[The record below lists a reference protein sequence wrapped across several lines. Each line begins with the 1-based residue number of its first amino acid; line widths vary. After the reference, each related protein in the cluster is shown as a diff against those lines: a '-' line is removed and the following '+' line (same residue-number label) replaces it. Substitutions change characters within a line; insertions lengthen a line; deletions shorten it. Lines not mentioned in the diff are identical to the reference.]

1 MRKPHVITIAGAGSA
16 RVPALIGTL
25 VNYKERFPLSKI
37 IFYDIDEERM
47 GLMEAYDRLVLD
59 SFYPECQAVFTTDE
73 DEAYRNTDFVFCQM
87 RAGKTAMRSLDE
99 KIPLKY
105 GLVGQETC
113 GPGGFAYGMRSLGA
127 MKHMV
132 EKVRSYSKDTWIL
145 NYTNPA
151 AIVALGL
158 DKMFPDDKRIL
169 NLCDQPYSLMK
180 SYSKILGV
188 PQEKLRARYFGL
200 NHFGWFT
207 QLKDTEGNDY
217 FDTLRAYLRDH
228 DFKPFN
234 AEQRSKSWLDTY
246 VRVNKYMKYLDEYVP
261 TTYLQYYMF
270 PQEIAAES
278 DPEYTRA
285 DESRDS
291 REREVFEACERA
303 AGKDSMDREDMLT
316 NSVFGNLMVEVA
328 ESIAYDLNNEFIVL
342 VRNEGIISNFEETAI
357 VEVAGTIGKE
367 GAKGYPFGPIKPY
380 YKGLMEGQY
389 AYELLTVEAFM
400 EQNYDKALMALILN
414 RTVVDP
420 SKAKAVLDDLLEAN
434 KDYWTLSKEA

>member
-1 MRKPHVITIAGAGSA
+1 MRKQHVITISGAGSA
-16 RVPALIGTL
+16 RVPALVGTL

-37 IFYDIDEERM
+37 IFYDIDKERM
-47 GLMEAYDRLVLD
+47 GLMEDYDRLVLKCY
-59 SFYPECQAVFTTDE
+59 YPECQAVFTTDE
-73 DEAYRNTDFVFCQM
+73 DEAYRETDFVFCQM
-87 RAGKTAMRSLDE
+87 RVGKTKMRSLDE
-99 KIPLKY
+99 KIPLRY

-127 MKHMV
+127 MKQMV
-132 EKVRSYSKDTWIL
+132 EKVRSYSMDTWIL

-158 DKMFPDDKRIL
+158 DRLFPDDKRIL

-188 PQEKLRARYFGL
+188 PQERLRARYFGL

-207 QLKDTEGNDY
+207 ELKDAEENDY
-217 FDTLRAYLRDH
+217 FDALRSYLKDH

-246 VRVNKYMKYLDEYVP
+246 VRVNKYMKLMDEYIP

-270 PQEIAAES
+270 PDEIVAEI
-278 DPEYTRA
+278 DPDYTRA

-291 REREVFEACERA
+291 REMEVFELCARA
-303 AGKDSMDREDMLT
+303 VGKDRMDGLEMLT

-328 ESIAYDLNNEFIVL
+328 ESIAYDLNNEFIVM
-342 VRNEGIISNFEETAI
+342 VKNQGIIDNFEPEAI

-367 GAKGYPFGPIKPY
+367 GAKGYPFGSIKPY

-400 EQNYDKALMALILN
+400 EKDYTKALMALTLN

-420 SKAKAVLDDLLEAN
+420 SKAKAVLDDLMAAN
-434 KDYWTLSKEA
+434 KDYWTLR

>member
-1 MRKPHVITIAGAGSA
+1 MRKQHVITISGAGSA
-16 RVPALIGTL
+16 RVPALVGTL

-37 IFYDIDEERM
+37 IFYDIDKDRM
-47 GLMEAYDRLVLD
+47 GLMEAYNRLVLKCR
-59 SFYPECQAVFTTDE
+59 YPKCQVVFTTDE
-73 DEAYRNTDFVFCQM
+73 EEAYRNTDFIFCQM
-87 RAGKTAMRSLDE
+87 RVGKTSMRSLDE
-99 KIPLKY
+99 KIPLRY

-127 MKHMV
+127 MKQMV

-158 DKMFPDDKRIL
+158 DRMFPDDKHIL
-169 NLCDQPYSLMK
+169 NLCDQPFSLMK
-180 SYSKILGV
+180 SYSKILEV
-188 PQEKLRARYFGL
+188 PQERLRARYFGL

-207 QLKDTEGNDY
+207 ELKDTDGKDY
-217 FDTLRAYLRDH
+217 FNALCSYLKNH

-246 VRVNKYMKYLDEYVP
+246 VRVNKYMKLLDEYIP
-261 TTYLQYYMF
+261 TTYMQYYMF
-270 PQEIAAES
+270 PEEIVAES
-278 DPEYTRA
+278 DPNYTRA
-285 DESRDS
+285 EESRDS
-291 REREVFEACERA
+291 REKDVFDICARA
-303 AGKDSMDREDMLT
+303 VGKDNMDGLDMLT

-328 ESIAYDLNNEFIVL
+328 ESIAYDLNNEFIVM
-342 VRNEGIISNFEETAI
+342 VKNRGIIDNFEPEAI
-357 VEVAGTIGKE
+357 IEVAGTIGKE
-367 GAKGYPFGPIKPY
+367 GAMGYPYGTIKPF

-400 EQNYDKALMALILN
+400 EEDYTKALMALTLN

-420 SKAKAVLDDLLEAN
+420 SKAKAVLDDLMAAN
-434 KDYWTLSKEA
+434 KDYWILR

>member
-1 MRKPHVITIAGAGSA
+1 MRKQHVITISGAGSA
-16 RVPALIGTL
+16 RVPALVGTL

-37 IFYDIDEERM
+37 IFYDIDKDRM
-47 GLMEAYDRLVLD
+47 GLMEAYNRLVLKCR
-59 SFYPECQAVFTTDE
+59 YPKCQVVFTTDE
-73 DEAYRNTDFVFCQM
+73 EEAYRNTDFIFCQM
-87 RAGKTAMRSLDE
+87 RVGKTSMRSLDE
-99 KIPLKY
+99 KIPLRY

-127 MKHMV
+127 MKQMV

-158 DKMFPDDKRIL
+158 DRMFPDDKHIL
-169 NLCDQPYSLMK
+169 NLCDQPFSLMK
-180 SYSKILGV
+180 SYSKILEV
-188 PQEKLRARYFGL
+188 PQERLRARYFGL

-207 QLKDTEGNDY
+207 ELKDTDGKDY
-217 FDTLRAYLRDH
+217 FNALRSYLKNH

-246 VRVNKYMKYLDEYVP
+246 VRVNKYMKLLDEYIP
-261 TTYLQYYMF
+261 TTYMQYYMF
-270 PQEIAAES
+270 PEEIVAES
-278 DPEYTRA
+278 DPNYTRA
-285 DESRDS
+285 EESRDS
-291 REREVFEACERA
+291 REKDVFDICARA
-303 AGKDSMDREDMLT
+303 VGKDNMDGLDMLT

-328 ESIAYDLNNEFIVL
+328 ESIAYDLNNEFIVM
-342 VRNEGIISNFEETAI
+342 VKNRGIIDNFEPEAI
-357 VEVAGTIGKE
+357 IEVAGTIGKE
-367 GAKGYPFGPIKPY
+367 GAMGYPYGTIKPF

-400 EQNYDKALMALILN
+400 EEDYTKALMALTLN

-420 SKAKAVLDDLLEAN
+420 SKAKAVLDDLMAAN
-434 KDYWTLSKEA
+434 KDYWILR

>member
-1 MRKPHVITIAGAGSA
+1 MRKQHVITISGAGSA
-16 RVPALIGTL
+16 RVPALVGTL

-37 IFYDIDEERM
+37 IFYDIDKERM
-47 GLMEAYDRLVLD
+47 GLMEAYNRLVLKCR
-59 SFYPECQAVFTTDE
+59 YPKCQVVFTTDE
-73 DEAYRNTDFVFCQM
+73 EEAYRNTDFIFCQM
-87 RAGKTAMRSLDE
+87 RVGKTSMRSLDE
-99 KIPLKY
+99 KIPLRY

-127 MKHMV
+127 MKQMV

-158 DKMFPDDKRIL
+158 DRMFPDDKHIL
-169 NLCDQPYSLMK
+169 NLCDQPFSLMK
-180 SYSKILGV
+180 SYSKILEV
-188 PQEKLRARYFGL
+188 PQERLRARYFGL

-207 QLKDTEGNDY
+207 ELKDTDGKDY
-217 FDTLRAYLRDH
+217 FNALRSYLKNH

-246 VRVNKYMKYLDEYVP
+246 VRVNKYMKLLDEYIP
-261 TTYLQYYMF
+261 TTYMQYYMF
-270 PQEIAAES
+270 PEEIVAES
-278 DPEYTRA
+278 DPNYTRA
-285 DESRDS
+285 EESRDS
-291 REREVFEACERA
+291 REKDVFDICARA
-303 AGKDSMDREDMLT
+303 VGKDNMDGLDMLT

-328 ESIAYDLNNEFIVL
+328 ESIAYDLNNEFIVM
-342 VRNEGIISNFEETAI
+342 VKNRGIIDNFEPEAI
-357 VEVAGTIGKE
+357 IEVAGTIGKE
-367 GAKGYPFGPIKPY
+367 GAMGYPYGTIKPF

-400 EQNYDKALMALILN
+400 EEDYTKALMALTLN

-420 SKAKAVLDDLLEAN
+420 SKAKAVLDDLMAAN
-434 KDYWTLSKEA
+434 KDYWILR

>member
-1 MRKPHVITIAGAGSA
+1 
-16 RVPALIGTL
+16 
-25 VNYKERFPLSKI
+25 
-37 IFYDIDEERM
+37 
-47 GLMEAYDRLVLD
+47 
-59 SFYPECQAVFTTDE
+59 
-73 DEAYRNTDFVFCQM
+73 
-87 RAGKTAMRSLDE
+87 
-99 KIPLKY
+99 
-105 GLVGQETC
+105 
-113 GPGGFAYGMRSLGA
+113 
-127 MKHMV
+127 
-132 EKVRSYSKDTWIL
+132 
-145 NYTNPA
+145 
-151 AIVALGL
+151 
-158 DKMFPDDKRIL
+158 
-169 NLCDQPYSLMK
+169 
-180 SYSKILGV
+180 
-188 PQEKLRARYFGL
+188 
-200 NHFGWFT
+200 
-207 QLKDTEGNDY
+207 
-217 FDTLRAYLRDH
+217 
-228 DFKPFN
+228 
-234 AEQRSKSWLDTY
+234 
-246 VRVNKYMKYLDEYVP
+246 MKYLDEYVP